1 LPPIAHFI
9 PYTGTAMGGPVIGM
23 AAYVSLLADSGYPV
37 TVFSASNGTD
47 GDSIHLD
54 SRVRLV
60 QERGSD
66 WGGFRR
72 SRALWRRAQRTEI
85 ALVHSHA
92 LWTDVNRLAGD
103 IARRRSLPHVLAPCG
118 MLAPGALR
126 RHWWKKA
133 PIRFWFQDRALR
145 EAHCLHAKSQQ
156 ECEQIRQF
164 GLRNPVAIIPNPI
177 APPPAGGPV
186 VRGPWSVVPNSRT
199 VLFLGRLHPVK
210 GVARLV
216 EAWARIQTQKAED
229 LGQAAGD
236 WVLMLAGPDEAGM
249 RPALEATLR
258 ARGCA
263 ESVIYTGQ
271 LDEGQK
277 WAAYRAA
284 DLFVMPSDFE
294 NFGNAIVEAMCCG
307 IPVIT
312 TTGTPWEALR
322 AAGAGWWVP
331 PTVSDL
337 TRALGEALSL
347 PEDQRQAMGRR
358 ALPIVER
365 FRPERI
371 AADLIHVYEWLFGR
385 EERPGCVVL

>member
-1 LPPIAHFI
+1 
-9 PYTGTAMGGPVIGM
+9 M

-37 TVFSASNGTD
+37 TVFSSSNGTD

-85 ALVHSHA
+85 ALVHSHG
-92 LWTDVNRLAGD
+92 LWTDVNRLAGN

-156 ECEQIRQF
+156 EYEQIRQF

-186 VRGPWSVVPNSRT
+186 VSGPWSVVPNRRT

-216 EAWARIQTQKAED
+216 EAWARIQTQKAESRKQKAGD
-229 LGQAAGD
+229 RRQGAGD
-236 WVLMLAGPDEAGM
+236 WVLILAGPDEAGM
-249 RPALEATLR
+249 RPALEETLR
-258 ARGCA
+258 AHGCA
-263 ESVIYTGQ
+263 ESVIFTGQ

-312 TTGTPWEALR
+312 TTGTPWEELR

-331 PTVSDL
+331 PTVADL
-337 TRALGEALSL
+337 TRALGDALSL

-358 ALPIVER
+358 ALPIAER

-385 EERPGCVVL
+385 EERPKCVVL